1 MNKVNFK
8 IQKFLIPITSLVIV
22 AFAIFFIVSSC
33 VDKSPEQIKRENEDI
48 AQKRSTL
55 VDLTFNGE
63 THEYVF
69 YHRNFGDSSEG
80 GLAHWEGCK
89 YCKH

>member
-1 MNKVNFK
+1 MKGFNQK
-8 IQKFLIPITSLVIV
+8 ISKILIPIISLVIV
-22 AFAIFFIVSSC
+22 GISITFIVSSC
-33 VDKSPEQIKRENEDI
+33 VDKSPEQVKREKENT

-55 VDLTFNGE
+55 VDITFNGE

-69 YHRNFGDSSEG
+69 YNRSLGDSSEG
-80 GLAHWEGCK
+80 SLAHWAGCK